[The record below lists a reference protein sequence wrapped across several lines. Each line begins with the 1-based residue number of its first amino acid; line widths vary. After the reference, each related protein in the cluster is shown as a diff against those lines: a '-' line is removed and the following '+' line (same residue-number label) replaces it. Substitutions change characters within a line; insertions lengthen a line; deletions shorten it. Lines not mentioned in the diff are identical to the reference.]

1 MAHAMVGL
9 WEGAQAEA
17 CATEA
22 GAVSGDAFIHRC
34 K

>member
-1 MAHAMVGL
+1 L

-22 GAVSGDAFIHRC
+22 GAGSGDAFIHRVV